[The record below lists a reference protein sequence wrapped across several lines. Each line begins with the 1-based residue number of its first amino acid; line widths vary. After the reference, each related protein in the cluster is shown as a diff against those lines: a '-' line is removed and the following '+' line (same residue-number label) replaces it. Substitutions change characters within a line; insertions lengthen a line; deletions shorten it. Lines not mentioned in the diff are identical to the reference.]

1 MTYLKMV
8 KDKKSEKE
16 FKTKA
21 KKELNKIQKTIVNL
35 YENNKNLQKILYEI
49 KQVQYQFISTRYVEN
64 NSEYNAIEVDVF
76 DKNVNLLINF
86 LNKNDFDYII
96 TSILN
101 KNIKVKY
108 NYLNNK
114 FVGLYNKYGP
124 SISHKLLDKYFETSE
139 SNGKTE
145 YSVLTK
151 HSSYYEFFIENE
163 YHDQLLKVYKYFNLI
178 QTCEYQVSLI
188 LKKEDEEYESVLSN
202 EQISGLVILDDN
214 NVFFKTINKFFKE
227 CDKLLRHLEKHL
239 DDMRDNYSC
248 VVYNYHKSLKKLKN

>member
-8 KDKKSEKE
+8 KDKKSEKK

-49 KQVQYQFISTRYVEN
+49 KQVQHQIISTRYTDKY
-64 NSEYNAIEVDVF
+64 SEYNSVEVDVF
-76 DKNVNLLINF
+76 DKNVNFLINF
-86 LNKNDFDYII
+86 LYKNNFDYII

-101 KNIKVKY
+101 KNTKVKY

-114 FVGLYNKYGP
+114 FIDLYHKYG
-124 SISHKLLDKYFETSE
+124 SFISSKLLDKYFETSE
-139 SNGKTE
+139 PNGKPICSVRTE
-145 YSVLTK
+145 HTYYSFLLEK
-151 HSSYYEFFIENE
+151 E
-163 YHDQLLKVYKYFNLI
+163 YRDQLLKVYEYFNLI
-178 QTCEYQVSLI
+178 QTCKFQVSLI
-188 LKKEDEEYESVLSN
+188 LKKGDEECEFISSN
-202 EQISGLVILDDN
+202 EQISGLVTLDDD

-239 DDMRDNYSC
+239 NEMHDGYSC
-248 VVYNYHKSLKKLKN
+248 VMYNCHKSLKKLKN